1 MATNIIK
8 ASEWKPDLKWKT
20 PQKKKKKKFFDD
32 ILQLCH
38 RQYVV
43 VNNVLQWN
51 VEKYSQLPG
60 KTMTHGVH

>member
-1 MATNIIK
+1 M
-8 ASEWKPDLKWKT
+8 KT
-20 PQKKKKKKFFDD
+20 RFKMENPPKKKKKKFFDD

-60 KTMTHGVH
+60 KTMTHGVHWALF